1 MKKTWIIDIIAILL
15 MVLFLYTG
23 ISKVMDYNVFK
34 EQLAESP
41 VLSPVAGIIAIG
53 LPLAEVVVS
62 ILLLLPAK
70 RLIGFYSSSILMT
83 AFTLY
88 VIIVL
93 GFSKQLPCSCGGIM
107 AELSWTQHLIVN
119 IIFTAIAVLGTFMER
134 KMRPSVGDRKQT
146 YPLNTS
152 I

>member
-1 MKKTWIIDIIAILL
+1 MKKTLIVDIIAILL

-23 ISKVMDYNVFK
+23 ISKVMEYKVFK

-53 LPLAEVVVS
+53 LPLVEIIVW
-62 ILLLLPAK
+62 ILLLLPAR
-70 RLIGFYSSSILMT
+70 RLIGFYSSAILMT

-119 IIFTAIAVLGTFMER
+119 IAFTALAVAGTIMER
-134 KMRPSVGDRKQT
+134 RKQT
-146 YPLNTS
+146 YSLKTS

>member
-15 MVLFLYTG
+15 MILFLYTG
-23 ISKVMDYNVFK
+23 ISKIMENKVFK

-41 VLSPVAGIIAIG
+41 VLSPVASIIAIG
-53 LPLAEVVVS
+53 LPLAEIVVS
-62 ILLLLPAK
+62 ILLLLPAR

-93 GFSKQLPCSCGGIM
+93 GSSKQLPCSCGGIM
-107 AELSWTQHLIVN
+107 AELSWTQHLFVN
-119 IIFTAIAVLGTFMER
+119 IVFTAMAVMGTFMER
-134 KMRPSVGDRKQT
+134 RKQI